1 MATGS
6 FAAQSSLHSLA
17 GRPRFSVPVRDR
29 SHKNGVLG
37 SGHGQNGGGRKLLA
51 GMAVLS
57 LHGEPPDHT
66 LSASPLDAK
75 LLSVRLYSALP
86 EGVEP
91 QWTVSVTI
99 GGTTPLDVYP
109 LGIDVNY
116 ALLDP
121 GKVALQDGFIGAGC
135 VNYTFRMT
143 VGSLPAPAQLPPFRA
158 GLKSVQCQ
166 QPG

>member
-51 GMAVLS
+51 
-57 LHGEPPDHT
+57 
-66 LSASPLDAK
+66 ASPLDAK